1 MANIVIDKKDQVVMS
16 LVHYFVT
23 KENYAPIL
31 VQGVKD
37 EVWLQNL
44 DGPYKVIRINSNYVH
59 NSEQYEYDMLK
70 VSSVLK
76 QIRKKTLSFHMNML
90 NIYVNLAERVNFGK
104 YKHIDSVEIS
114 DIPEI
119 AKNEILQE
127 AFPGLEKKLIENSNG
142 LDMIYNVSYEI
153 NLKTEKENKLY
164 ESVFSPKKVIFTKII
179 RAVCIVLYLLME
191 IIGRG
196 STDPLTLLYFG
207 ANYIDLVKS
216 GEIYRLITC
225 AFLHIGIIH
234 LLVNM
239 YSLGLLGSQVET
251 YMGKWKFLTVYFISA
266 ICGSLMSLIFNSGI
280 SAGASGA
287 IFGLLGA
294 LLYFGLHYRLYLGN
308 ALRNQIIPII
318 IINLGIG
325 FMSSG
330 IDNGAHIGG
339 LVGGYLTAMALGIK
353 GKSETR
359 ERVNGLIVLL
369 IYIGFMSYMIF
380 FR

>member
-1 MANIVIDKKDQVVMS
+1 MANIIIDKKDQVVMS
-16 LVHYFVT
+16 LVHYLVT

-44 DGPYKVIRINSNYVH
+44 DGPYKVIRLNSNYIH
-59 NSEQYEYDMLK
+59 NQEQYEYDMLK
-70 VSSVLK
+70 VSNVLK
-76 QIRKKTLSFHMNML
+76 QIKKKTLSFRMNML
-90 NIYVNLAERVNFGK
+90 NIYVNLAERVNFGE
-104 YKHIDSVEIS
+104 YKNIDSIEVS

-119 AKNEILQE
+119 GKNEILQE
-127 AFPGLEKKLIENSNG
+127 AFPGLDKKLIDNNNG

-164 ESVFSPKKVIFTKII
+164 ESVFSPKKVVFTKAII
-179 RAVCIVLYLLME
+179 GVCITMFLLMYFL
-191 IIGRG
+191 GRG
-196 STDPLTLLYFG
+196 SEDIATLVFFG
-207 ANYIDLVKS
+207 ANYGDLVKS

-234 LLVNM
+234 LIVNM
-239 YSLGLLGSQVET
+239 YSLFILGSQVET
-251 YMGKWKFLTVYFISA
+251 YMGKWRFLTVYFISA
-266 ICGSLMSLIFNSGI
+266 ICGSLMSIIFNSGI

-308 ALRNQIIPII
+308 ALTSQIIPII

-325 FMSSG
+325 FMSQG

-339 LVGGYLTAMALGIK
+339 LVGGYLTTMALGIK

-359 ERVNGLIVLL
+359 ERVNGFIVLL
-369 IYIGFMSYMIF
+369 AYIGFMSYIVF

>member
-1 MANIVIDKKDQVVMS
+1 
-16 LVHYFVT
+16 
-23 KENYAPIL
+23 
-31 VQGVKD
+31 
-37 EVWLQNL
+37 
-44 DGPYKVIRINSNYVH
+44 
-59 NSEQYEYDMLK
+59 
-70 VSSVLK
+70 
-76 QIRKKTLSFHMNML
+76 
-90 NIYVNLAERVNFGK
+90 
-104 YKHIDSVEIS
+104 
-114 DIPEI
+114 
-119 AKNEILQE
+119 
-127 AFPGLEKKLIENSNG
+127 
-142 LDMIYNVSYEI
+142 
-153 NLKTEKENKLY
+153 
-164 ESVFSPKKVIFTKII
+164 
-179 RAVCIVLYLLME
+179 
-191 IIGRG
+191 
-196 STDPLTLLYFG
+196 
-207 ANYIDLVKS
+207 
-216 GEIYRLITC
+216 
-225 AFLHIGIIH
+225 
-234 LLVNM
+234 M
-239 YSLGLLGSQVET
+239 YSLGILGSQVET

-294 LLYFGLHYRLYLGN
+294 LLYFGLHYHLYLGN